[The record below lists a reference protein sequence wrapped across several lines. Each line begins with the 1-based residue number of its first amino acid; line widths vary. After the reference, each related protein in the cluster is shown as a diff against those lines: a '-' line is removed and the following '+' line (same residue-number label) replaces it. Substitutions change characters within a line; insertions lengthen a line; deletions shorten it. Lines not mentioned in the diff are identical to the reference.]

1 MRTYSIFLLV
11 SFVAVLTLS
20 SFVVNNYESEQ
31 SEKFIVVLDAG
42 HGGKDPGNLGNGY
55 KEKDIALSVTLKV
68 GEQLEKNPNIK
79 VIYTRKTDVFI
90 ELKDRPR
97 IANKAKADLFV
108 SIHCNAHKTQ
118 ASGTETFVLAMGN
131 AKQNFEVAKMEN
143 EVIFLEEDYEK
154 HYAGFNPN
162 SPESLLGVTLLQ
174 EEFIDQSILLA
185 SLIEKEA
192 SNVLKRKS
200 RGVKQASL
208 WVIHQTAMP
217 SVLIELGFLTN
228 NEEGAYL
235 NSKRG
240 QDDMSSSIANAILKY
255 KKSLDFNFDESGL
268 SSEPL
273 KEIKPKE
280 AIVTNT
286 STNPDIEF
294 KVQIAAGS
302 KDLITKPYNFKG
314 LEDISKIKEGG
325 IYKYFYGATSDY
337 NVIKKLETQA
347 KNAGYTSCFIVAYKQ
362 GQKIPLADALKTT
375 AN

>member
-11 SFVAVLTLS
+11 SFVTVLTLS
-20 SFVVNNYESEQ
+20 SFVVNNDEREQ

-68 GEQLEKNPNIK
+68 GEELEKKPNIK

-162 SPESLLGVTLLQ
+162 SPESLLGVTLSQ

-240 QDDMSSSIANAILKY
+240 QDDMSTSIANAILKY

-273 KEIKPKE
+273 NEIKPKE
-280 AIVTNT
+280 PIVTIK
-286 STNPDIEF
+286 NPDIEF
-294 KVQIAAGS
+294 KVQIAASS

-314 LEDISKIKEGG
+314 LENISKVKEGG
-325 IYKYFYGATSDY
+325 VYKYFYGATSDY
-337 NVIKKLETQA
+337 NAVKKLETQA
-347 KNAGYTSCFIVAYKQ
+347 KNLGYTTCFIVAFKE
-362 GQKIPLADALKTT
+362 GQKIPLSEALKTT